1 MTFRDIKSE
10 ALYMR

>member
-10 ALYMR
+10 MLYIR